1 MKRIFTI
8 TIILSLLLSL
18 GACGSDGE
26 EALSQAEAQLKSTAA
41 ELSSAEA
48 EISELNSRLDAANDA
63 LAGNSDKI
71 DELNAAIEELKKEKE
86 ELVKENRRLDGAAGL
101 AESNVKELE
110 QKISEM
116 TSKIANLE
124 AQLALY
130 VGIKVDISDDE
141 YIYMKSIFD
150 GDLERVNKKDNTRKT
165 IFKDGTVRYLC
176 ASPDKTR
183 VIWSDFDFEVIAVV
197 RMYDVAKD
205 TVSVVEF
212 KNFPKQRTVAAMQW
226 LDNRYFLFVVQG
238 DTGTIV
244 RGGDVYV
251 YDTETGKYQHL
262 VANSD
267 NRMQTEGF
275 TVYPD
280 NGVLFSSQLYE
291 ETYNFTE
298 VKKHYFTMEEIYDLI
313 KSGKTVDLYTA
324 K

>member
-1 MKRIFTI
+1 MKKIFAI

-18 GACGSDGE
+18 GACAGGDD
-26 EALSQAEAQLKSTAA
+26 EALSKAVA
-41 ELSSAEA
+41 ELTSAEA
-48 EISELNSRLDAANDA
+48 EISELNSRLEAANDA
-63 LAGNSDKI
+63 LTGNGDKI

-101 AESNVKELE
+101 AESSVKELE

-116 TSKIANLE
+116 TTQISGLE
-124 AQLALY
+124 AKLAQHGEG
-130 VGIKVDISDDE
+130 VRVDISDDE
-141 YIYMKSIFD
+141 YIYMTSIFG
-150 GDLERVNKKDNTRKT
+150 GDIERVNKKDNTRKT
-165 IFKDGTVRYLC
+165 VYKDGTVRYLC

-183 VIWSDFDFEVIAVV
+183 LIWNDFDFEVIAVV

-205 TVSVVEF
+205 AVSVVEM

-226 LDNRYFLFVVQG
+226 LDNRYFLFVMQL
-238 DTGTIV
+238 DSGTIV

-251 YDTETGKYQHL
+251 YDTENGSYQQL
-262 VANSD
+262 VANSSWL
-267 NRMQTEGF
+267 MQTEGF

-313 KSGKTVDLYTA
+313 KSGKTVDLYTQ

>member
-18 GACGSDGE
+18 GACAGSDD
-26 EALSQAEAQLKSTAA
+26 EALSRAVA

-48 EISELNSRLDAANDA
+48 EISELNSRLEAANDA
-63 LAGNSDKI
+63 LAGNGDKI

-101 AESNVKELE
+101 AESSVKELE

-116 TSKIANLE
+116 TTQISGLE
-124 AQLALY
+124 AKLAQHGEG
-130 VGIKVDISDDE
+130 VRVDISDDE
-141 YIYMKSIFD
+141 YIYMKSIYG
-150 GDLERVNKKDNTRKT
+150 GDIERVDKKDNTRKT
-165 IFKDGTVRYLC
+165 IFKGGTVNYLC

-183 VIWSDFDFEVIAVV
+183 VIWNDFEFEVIAVV

-205 TVSVVEF
+205 TVSVVEM

-226 LDNRYFLFVVQG
+226 LDNRYFLFVMQL
-238 DTGTIV
+238 DSGTIV

-251 YDTETGKYQHL
+251 YDTENGSYQQL

-267 NRMQTEGF
+267 PRMQTEGF

-313 KSGKTVDLYTA
+313 KSGKTVDLYTR

>member
-1 MKRIFTI
+1 MKRIFAI

-18 GACGSDGE
+18 GACAGGDD
-26 EALSQAEAQLKSTAA
+26 EALSKAVA

-48 EISELNSRLDAANDA
+48 EISELNSRLEAANNA
-63 LAGNSDKI
+63 LAGNGDKI

-101 AESNVKELE
+101 AESSVKELE
-110 QKISEM
+110 TKISEM
-116 TSKIANLE
+116 TTQIANLE
-124 AQLALY
+124 AQLELY
-130 VGIKVDISDDE
+130 RGIKVDISDDE
-141 YIYMKSIFD
+141 YIYMTSIFG

-165 IFKDGTVRYLC
+165 IFKDDAVRYLC

-183 VIWSDFDFEVIAVV
+183 VIWNDFDFEVIAVV

-205 TVSVVEF
+205 TVSVVEM

-226 LDNRYFLFVVQG
+226 LDNRYFLFVMQL
-238 DTGTIV
+238 DSGTIV
-244 RGGDVYV
+244 RGGDVYI
-251 YDTETGKYQHL
+251 YDTENGSYQQL
-262 VANSD
+262 VANSSWL
-267 NRMQTEGF
+267 MQTEGF
-275 TVYPD
+275 TVYPEV
-280 NGVLFSSQLYE
+280 GVLFSSQLYE